1 MPELDVYNAVHLLL
15 MFLPDLI
22 SEWWKCCLHIK
33 IESRIVAK
41 DDISWANIG
50 TMFVTSLEL
59 SISFILGQVKSCCPF
74 RRGK

>member
-1 MPELDVYNAVHLLL
+1 MPELNVYNAVDLLL
-15 MFLPDLI
+15 MFLLDLI

-50 TMFVTSLEL
+50 TMSVTSLEL
-59 SISFILGQVKSCCPF
+59 SVYLGTGQIMLSISSG
-74 RRGK
+74 

>member
-1 MPELDVYNAVHLLL
+1 MPELDVYNAVDWLL

-50 TMFVTSLEL
+50 TMSVTSLEL
-59 SISFILGQVKSCCPF
+59 SIYLGTGQIMLSISS
-74 RRGK
+74 G